1 MYNPSYFFE
10 NRNYLIWQ
18 NETVSKYMKSYNNT
32 INTRGEPP

>member
-10 NRNYLIWQ
+10 NRNYSMWQ
-18 NETVSKYMKSYNNT
+18 IETILKYMEHYYV